1 MSQTI
6 GFLIKV
12 IIKKTT
18 AEVNIITEV
27 FILKEIFDQCINF
40 TNMSQDCQVVT
51 LDRNIYETNRLIS
64 YLQAIRHRLFTTFT
78 ETHRNTSECFD

>member
-1 MSQTI
+1 
-6 GFLIKV
+6 
-12 IIKKTT
+12 
-18 AEVNIITEV
+18 
-27 FILKEIFDQCINF
+27 
-40 TNMSQDCQVVT
+40 MSQDCQVVT

>member
-1 MSQTI
+1 M
-6 GFLIKV
+6 GIKWLKYKNDMK
-12 IIKKTT
+12 ITT
-18 AEVNIITEV
+18 KE
-27 FILKEIFDQCINF
+27 LKEIFNQCINL